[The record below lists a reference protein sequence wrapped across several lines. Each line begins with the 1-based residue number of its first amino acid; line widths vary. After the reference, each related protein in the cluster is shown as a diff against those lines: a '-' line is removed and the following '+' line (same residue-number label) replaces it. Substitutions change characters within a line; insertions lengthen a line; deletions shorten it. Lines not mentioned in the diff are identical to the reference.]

1 MLIKNKLILGFVLL
15 FSLFFSLLFSASSFA
30 GKPLNIAAPTDI
42 AITNQSKILYWLEK
56 RGELASNATEAEKQ
70 QAIAQY
76 MGNKNAQPIK
86 LTGEMSLKVAQA
98 KQKILAKTH
107 SRILDIKNA
116 TLQQINNTSTAT
128 PVTSQV
134 KILAILIDFPNLK
147 YDNNGLTA
155 SDTDMY
161 YSSYSAAHYQGLL
174 FAENGYEGPSG
185 QTLMSAYQYFQQES
199 GHSFAFTGNVQGWF
213 TADNNADYYGG
224 NDPDN
229 DDSDKNVPALV
240 LEAVTKAVAN
250 GLDLSEYDQSDF
262 FDIDGDGNINEPDGI
277 IDHVMIIHSS
287 IGEEAGGGSLAED
300 AIWSHRFYVFD
311 ENQAPVAVPGSD
323 IKLFGYTVTPIDAA
337 VGVIV
342 HEFSHDLGV
351 DDEYDSANGT
361 FGSPVANWSLM
372 ASGSW
377 LGVPAGTKP
386 SGLSP
391 LVRDIF
397 QTKYQGNWINQTQI
411 NFADLTNQTIDLVSS
426 VDHVN
431 GINQVKIELPLQQV
445 NFGLPYTGE
454 YQYYSNTGNMLN
466 NSLSFNV
473 DLPAGTST
481 LTMKARWDIELD
493 YDYLQILVN
502 DTPIAGNY
510 TKTDNPYYAGL
521 THFIT
526 DKSSTIAEAE
536 GDLAWVD
543 LSFDLS
549 AYENQNITIKFNY
562 ITDQLESGYGFV
574 ADNIRVTNNG
584 SDLVFLG
591 GEMINETTL
600 AGFTRINDK
609 IDGKPHGYYIQLRN
623 HTDIDASLASVN
635 YDAGLLLWY
644 RNDGVSDNQVNTHP
658 GEVFIGVVD
667 ADQNPIKQ
675 GSNFSGTNIQI
686 RDAAFS
692 LYDQSM
698 MTGDEHLMANLTF
711 DDRNDYS
718 ASYQPESGIV
728 LPKLGLT
735 MEVVS
740 QANDSSNATINLAK
754 TEIAYINAAQNGLE
768 VNFTVTDDS
777 SNADTVFTWQMGDGT
792 ELIGNSVTHTYNQS
806 GHFSVTVSYQTSQ
819 GNKNLSYDLIVG
831 NKITGDISV
840 EKTDKTLSFS
850 ANLTGGYGSLVY
862 RWNFGDG
869 SDIEQKT
876 TNTTTHTYQQVGE
889 YTVTLSVVDDT
900 LQTYSFTYAVT
911 IDNAL
916 TTSFTY
922 KTTDLAVKFTSTTS
936 GGDENYSYLW
946 DFGDGTTS
954 TIANP
959 SHTYASAGS
968 YTVKLTVTDGNNSNV
983 ESSKTLTV
991 SKPTIYTLPTSDKS
1005 SGGGSIN
1012 FGLLALLLIWSWR
1025 KKVQRNV
1032 KSELFLQGNM

>member
-1 MLIKNKLILGFVLL
+1 MLINNKLILGFVLF
-15 FSLFFSLLFSASSFA
+15 FSLLLFSASSFA
-30 GKPLNIAAPTDI
+30 AKPLNIAAPTDI
-42 AITNQSKILYWLEK
+42 AIINQSKILYWLEK

-76 MGNKNAQPIK
+76 MGNKSAQPIK

-107 SRILDIKNA
+107 SRILDIKSA
-116 TLQQINNTSTAT
+116 TLQQMNNTATTT

-134 KILAILIDFPNLK
+134 KVLAILIDFPDLK
-147 YDNNGLTA
+147 YDNNGLSA

-161 YSSYSAAHYQGLL
+161 YNSYSVEHYQGLL
-174 FAENGYEGPSG
+174 FAENGYEGPLG

-213 TADNNADYYGG
+213 TADNNANYYGG

-250 GLDLSEYDQSDF
+250 GLDLTEYDQSDF
-262 FDIDGDGNINEPDGI
+262 FDLDGDGNIHEPDGI

-311 ENQAPVAVPGSD
+311 ENQQPVSVPGSNV
-323 IKLFGYTVTPIDAA
+323 KLFGYTVTPIDAA

-377 LGVPAGTKP
+377 LGSPAGTKP

-397 QTKYQGNWINQTQI
+397 QTKYQGNWINQTTL
-411 NFADLTNQTIDLVSS
+411 NLADLTNQTFDLVTS
-426 VDHVN
+426 VDHSN
-431 GINQVKIELPLQQV
+431 GINQLKIELPPQQV
-445 NFGLPYTGE
+445 AFGVPYTGE

-466 NSLSFNV
+466 NSLSFDV

-481 LTMKARWDIELD
+481 LMMKARWDIELD

-502 DTPIAGNY
+502 DTPVAGNH
-510 TKTDNPYYAGL
+510 TKTSNPYHSEL

-526 DKSSTIAEAE
+526 DKSASIAGAE
-536 GDLAWVD
+536 GDLGWVD

-549 AYENQNITIKFNY
+549 AYENQTVTIKINY
-562 ITDQLESGYGFV
+562 VTDQELAGYGFV
-574 ADNIRVTNNG
+574 ADNIRITNN
-584 SDLVFLG
+584 SNDVIFYG
-591 GEMINETTL
+591 GEVSNETRL
-600 AGFTRINDK
+600 NGFLRIKDK
-609 IDGKPHGYYIQLRN
+609 IDGKPHGYYVQLRN
-623 HTDIDASLASVN
+623 HSDIDASLASVN
-635 YDAGLLLWY
+635 YDAGVLLWY
-644 RNDGVSDNQVNTHP
+644 RNDGVSNNQVNVHP

-675 GSNFSGTNIQI
+675 GSNFAGTDKQI

-692 LYDQSM
+692 LFDQSVV
-698 MTGDEHLMANLTF
+698 TGDEQLTANIKF

-718 ASYQPESGIV
+718 ASYQPASGII
-728 LPKLGLT
+728 LPKLGLSI
-735 MEVVS
+735 EVIS
-740 QANDSSNATINLAK
+740 QTNDSSIATITLAK
-754 TEIAYINAAQNGLE
+754 TDIAYINAEQNGLT
-768 VNFTVTDDS
+768 VSFSVTDE
-777 SNADTVFTWQMGDGT
+777 NTTADTVFTWQLGDGITLMGDT
-792 ELIGNSVTHTYNQS
+792 ITHTYAQS
-806 GHFSVTVSYQTSQ
+806 GRFSVSVSYQTSQ
-819 GNKNLSYDLIVG
+819 GNKNLSYDVIVG
-831 NKITGDISV
+831 NKITGEISA
-840 EKTDKTLSFS
+840 EKTDKTVSFS

-862 RWNFGDG
+862 RWDFGDG

-876 TNTTTHTYQQVGE
+876 SNTTIHTYQQVGD

-900 LQTYSFTYAVT
+900 LQTYNFTYAVT

-916 TTSFTY
+916 NTSFTY

-968 YTVKLTVTDGNNSNV
+968 YTVTLTVTDGNNTNV

-991 SKPTIYTLPTSDKS
+991 SKPTIYTPPTNENS
-1005 SGGGSIN
+1005 SGGGAIN
-1012 FGLLALLLIWSWR
+1012 FGLLILVLIWGWR
-1025 KKVQRNV
+1025 KK
-1032 KSELFLQGNM
+1032 SAIG